1 MALGSDHIIKTEVP
15 NFIPQL
21 WSNEVVASY
30 KTNIVLARLVR
41 KLNHRGKKGDTIKI
55 PTPSRG
61 NASNK
66 TSESQVTLIQ
76 HGTDAGLTVSINRH
90 KEYSRLIEDIVDVQ
104 ALGSLRAF
112 YTDDA
117 GYAIAKRVDR
127 DIIFEAIAKG
137 NGGNATIVEDASGN
151 VDSTS
156 SSDTNS
162 LTGDGSTVWNP
173 AANANAGNAVD
184 LTDLGIRKLVR
195 KLDDLDAPMAGRYL
209 VVPPVVKQDMMGFA
223 RYTEQAFTGE
233 SGSSNTIRT
242 GRVGDVYAVEVY
254 MTTNLPFVEDDG
266 AAADQRSLLFF
277 QRDALLLVEQMGVRT
292 QTQYKQEYL
301 GDLFTAD
308 VIYGVA
314 TLRST
319 SVVPVVVPSD
329 ATEV

>member
-1 MALGSDHIIKTEVP
+1 MALGTDHIIKGEVA

-21 WSNEVVASY
+21 WSNEVIASY
-30 KTNIVLARLVR
+30 KTNIVMARLVR

-66 TSESQVTLIQ
+66 AAETQVTLIQ
-76 HGTDAGLTVSINRH
+76 HGTDAGLTVTINKH

-127 DIIFEAIAKG
+127 DLIFDAIANG
-137 NGGNATIVEDASGN
+137 NGGAATIVEDATGN

-184 LTDLGIRKLVR
+184 LTDLGIRKVVR
-195 KLDDLDAPMAGRYL
+195 KMDDADVPMAGRYL
-209 VVPPVVKQDMMGFA
+209 VVPPVVKQDMLGFA

-233 SGSSNTIRT
+233 GGSGSPIRT

-277 QRDALLLVEQMGVRT
+277 QKDGLLLVEQMGVRT

-308 VIYGVA
+308 VIYGTKV
-314 TLRST
+314 LRSG
-319 SVVPVVVPSD
+319 SVIPMVVPSD
-329 ATEV
+329 ATES